1 MMFIKLSIG
10 IFLLRLSARR
20 VYNWI
25 ICISLVIIGIWSLV
39 IFFYDI
45 FQCSPIQKQWDF
57 RIQGGT
63 CASPDDIIA
72 AAYAISVMTIASDW
86 LYVSGHYLD
95 YGDGMDSDFC
105 PLLL

>member
-1 MMFIKLSIG
+1 MMFIKMSIG
-10 IFLLRLSARR
+10 IFLLRMSARK

-45 FQCSPIQKQWDF
+45 FQCNPVQKQWDF
-57 RIQGGT
+57 RIQGGK
-63 CASPDDIIA
+63 CASPDSIIA

-86 LYVSGHYLD
+86 LYVSGHYLRC
-95 YGDGMDSDFC
+95 GFGLKLTLVFA
-105 PLLL
+105 